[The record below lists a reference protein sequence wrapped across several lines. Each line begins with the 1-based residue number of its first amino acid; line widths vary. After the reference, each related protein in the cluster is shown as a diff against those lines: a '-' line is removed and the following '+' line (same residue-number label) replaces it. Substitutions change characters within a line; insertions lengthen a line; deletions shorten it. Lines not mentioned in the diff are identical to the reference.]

1 MLFSKRVLL
10 LSNLIVLCLAS
21 LTLAGD
27 KIKVKVFDQAG
38 RPIVGAT
45 VHANWQNTSYY
56 TTERDGEVKI
66 KDTPKQQVRIL
77 VRKAGYQS
85 QEVKRDFTRRR
96 QDISVTLKRAIVVPP
111 PPKRQQTLQFVGQR
125 ISRYGNRFWQ
135 LQNGDSEMRTKSY
148 KQASAAYRS
157 VVRIV
162 GNDVFLDLTFTAT
175 ELEGDKTRFSGTDTI
190 KVYSAPYGKRIV
202 GLKKK
207 RSSITE
213 RRLFQ
218 SGYEKKYGE
227 RHGSQ
232 RFPATRGESIWS
244 NPVYTIDNRGKDA
257 DDIGMAGLLNFYV
270 ILQ

>member
-1 MLFSKRVLL
+1 MLFPKRVLL
-10 LSNLIVLCLAS
+10 LSNFIVLSLAS

-27 KIKVKVFDQAG
+27 KIEVKVFDQTG
-38 RPIVGAT
+38 RPVVGAT
-45 VHANWQNTSYY
+45 VRASWQGIRHLTD
-56 TTERDGEVKI
+56 RRGEAKI
-66 KDTPKQQVRIL
+66 KNTPKSRVSI
-77 VRKAGYQS
+77 VVEKAGYQPQS
-85 QEVKRDFTRRR
+85 AIRDFSRRR
-96 QDISVTLKRAIVVPP
+96 QDISVTLKRAIIVPP
-111 PPKRQQTLQFVGQR
+111 PKSQQTIQFVGQR

-135 LQNGDSEMRTKSY
+135 LQNGDSEMRTKSH

-162 GNDVFLDLTFTAT
+162 GNDVYLDLTFTAT

-207 RSSITE
+207 RSSNTA
-213 RRLFQ
+213 RRLLQ

-257 DDIGMAGLLNFYV
+257 DDIGMEGVLYFYV
-270 ILQ
+270 VLQ